1 MLITRRL
8 ALGSLLALVTLRGR
22 TTADDAAIH
31 LGEKPKS
38 GDTFQCDLQL
48 AVSGKMKIERD
59 GKSDAVPLE
68 AKAKHQ
74 FLERIEA
81 ATDAGTIQKTI
92 RFYKEA
98 ASDRISGVDRSKQTL
113 GEDRRGIVALQTPT
127 GILHFHPTGPLTR
140 DDLELVS
147 EHFETLA
154 LPGLLP
160 NKAVKVGDTW
170 ALANDA
176 AQALCQFDGLVKND
190 LVGKLTAVQDGKAS
204 FAVEGK
210 AEGIEQGATVK
221 VAVTAQGTFDVA
233 KQLTVAVHWEQTDV
247 RDQGPISPAMEAKAT
262 IDLTRSVH
270 TAESKELTDLHTKA
284 PAGEKVPDV
293 LTHLRHTDANGYE
306 MVYPR
311 DWHIVVKN
319 DKHLVMRLLS
329 RGEFLSQATIAAW
342 KPSAANLGANAI
354 LTEFVDATKKLPGW
368 EPNKVLENGPMPAE
382 MGRQLYRLSASGKQD
397 GLEVVQ
403 SFYLLTGANGQHVAV
418 ANVCNAA
425 SYAKVGAQDVA
436 LVTAIEFPA
445 KK

>member
-1 MLITRRL
+1 MLVTRRF
-8 ALGSLLALVTLRGR
+8 ALGSLLALFALRNR
-22 TTADDAAIH
+22 AAADDAVH
-31 LGEKPKS
+31 LGEQPKP

-48 AVSGKMKIERD
+48 TVSGKMKIDRD
-59 GKSDAVPLE
+59 GKPDAVPLE
-68 AKAKHQ
+68 AKAKHSY
-74 FLERIEA
+74 LERVA
-81 ATDAGTIQKTI
+81 AGDGGTVQKVV

-98 ASDRISGVDRSKQTL
+98 ATDRVSGVDRSRQTL
-113 GEDRRGIVALQTPT
+113 SDDRRGIVAQQTPA

-160 NKAVKVGDTW
+160 NKAVKVGETW
-170 ALANDA
+170 TIANDV
-176 AQALCQFDGLVKND
+176 AQALCQFDGLVKNE
-190 LVGKLTAVQDGKAS
+190 LVGKLTAVQDGKAT

-210 AEGIEQGATVK
+210 AEGIEQGAAVK
-221 VAVTAQGTFDVA
+221 VAVTATGTFDVA
-233 KQLTVAVHWEQTDV
+233 KRLTVAVHWEQTDA
-247 RDQGPISPAMEAKAT
+247 RDQGPISPALDAKAT
-262 IDLTRSVH
+262 IDLTRAAQ
-270 TAESKELTDLHTKA
+270 TAESKELTDLQAKL
-284 PAGEKVPDV
+284 PAGDKVPDV
-293 LTHLRHTDANGYE
+293 LTQLRHADAGGYE

-319 DKHLVMRLLS
+319 DKHLVLRLLS

-342 KPSAANLGANAI
+342 KPSASSTDAKAI

-368 EPNKVLENGPMPAE
+368 EPEKVLENGPMPAE
-382 MGRQLYRLSASGKQD
+382 AGRQLYRLSAAGKQD

-403 SFYLLTGANGQHVAV
+403 SFYLLTGPAGQHVAV

-425 SYAKVGAQDVA
+425 SHAKVGAQDLA
-436 LVTAIEFPA
+436 LVAAIEFPA